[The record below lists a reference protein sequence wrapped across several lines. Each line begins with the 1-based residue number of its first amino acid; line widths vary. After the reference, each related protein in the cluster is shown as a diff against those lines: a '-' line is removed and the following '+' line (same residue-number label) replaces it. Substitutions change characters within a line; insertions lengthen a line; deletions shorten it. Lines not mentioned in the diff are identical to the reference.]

1 MHELERDR
9 ARSACIPTR
18 RNARDMRMSRI
29 AGNYLL
35 RCALACA
42 LPFLGIA
49 TTRAQ
54 MACPQGVTPGSA
66 QCLPSGSGAQNAP
79 SAARWRLT
87 WGAMAED
94 EETGN
99 VGTSTGKVSRGA
111 ARREA
116 MRKCKAMGGRNC
128 RPIFDYQ
135 NNCAVVV
142 EPIQFIDGSSIAIYR
157 DGSSIA
163 DASGVALATCAQRN
177 GRECKVNYSN
187 CTHPVLVN

>member
-1 MHELERDR
+1 M
-9 ARSACIPTR
+9 
-18 RNARDMRMSRI
+18 I
-29 AGNYLL
+29 AVGKVCVL
-35 RCALACA
+35 RLALIGVLTALAM
-42 LPFLGIA
+42 PFA
-49 TTRAQ
+49 YAQ

-66 QCLPSGSGAQNAP
+66 QCLPSGPGAQTAP
-79 SAARWRLT
+79 PAPRWRLT

-99 VGTSTGKVSRGA
+99 VGTSTGKFSRGA

-187 CTHPVLVN
+187 CTHPVLVD